1 LKLGKNEMSD
11 IKVKLIKTK
20 SRFILTEYGAE
31 LVYLTPSFGKRLEW
45 KSFKAAEKFLMEK
58 SFVYNGEVLNP
69 DNIEITEMVDSY
81 ETDELK
87 RRLEEAEKVIKFY
100 ANTDQLTEEEKQMTA
115 GKYHLV
121 YGLKANDYLNK
132 HGGDK

>member
-1 LKLGKNEMSD
+1 MSD
-11 IKVKLIKTK
+11 IKVNLTKIK

-31 LVYLTPSFGKRLEW
+31 LVYLTHSFGKRLEW
-45 KSFKAAEKFLMEK
+45 KSFKAAENFLMEN
-58 SFVYNGEVLNP
+58 SFVYNGQVLNP

-100 ANTDQLTEEEKQMTA
+100 ANADQLTDEEKQMT
-115 GKYHLV
+115 GEKYHLV
-121 YGLKANDYLNK
+121 YGLKAMYYL
-132 HGGDK
+132 DKYGVR

>member
-1 LKLGKNEMSD
+1 MSD
-11 IKVKLIKTK
+11 IKVNLTKIK

-45 KSFKAAEKFLMEK
+45 KSFKAAENFLMEN
-58 SFVYNGEVLNP
+58 SFVYNGQVLNP
-69 DNIEITEMVDSY
+69 DNIEITEMVDSC

-100 ANTDQLTEEEKQMTA
+100 ANADQLTDEEKQMT
-115 GKYHLV
+115 
-121 YGLKANDYLNK
+121 NDYLYK
-132 HGGDK
+132 YGVR

>member
-1 LKLGKNEMSD
+1 MSD

>member
-1 LKLGKNEMSD
+1 MSD

-132 HGGDK
+132 HGGDKWQILVN

>member
-1 LKLGKNEMSD
+1 MSD
-11 IKVKLIKTK
+11 IKVNLIKTK

-45 KSFKAAEKFLMEK
+45 KSFKAAEKFLMK
-58 SFVYNGEVLNP
+58 HAFSYNGEILNKN
-69 DNIEITEMVDSY
+69 NIIITEMIDSY
-81 ETDELK
+81 EFEELK
-87 RRLEEAEKVIKFY
+87 RFYFQIKEQVEEAEKVIKFY
-100 ANTDQLTEEEKQMTA
+100 ANADQLTEEEKQMTA